1 MIIFHWVLQLNDNIL
16 KQIDKWPAYL
26 GLLQRFARLNPAAVG
41 RKVAQYRTSLFSF
54 YYSLCSGN
62 FVWHPDALPSAA
74 ECGRW
79 VSGQQL
85 DYDQN
90 HKSLWDPLFLKV
102 SLLTR
107 GKKRGRY

>member
-1 MIIFHWVLQLNDNIL
+1 LQLNDNIL
-16 KQIDKWPAYL
+16 KQIDKWPPYL

-41 RKVAQYRTSLFSF
+41 RKVAQYRTSLISS

-62 FVWHPDALPSAA
+62 FVLYPAALPSAA

-79 VSGQQL
+79 VSRQQL
-85 DYDQN
+85 DGDQ
-90 HKSLWDPLFLKV
+90 KSLGS
-102 SLLTR
+102 SLLTSFFVDE